1 MADAQ
6 PRRPLVGVV
15 SDIRAIDGHSYHLA
29 GEKYMAALAHGA
41 GVLPVILP
49 PISGIRAEE
58 EAGCFYGADEALER
72 IDGLFLPGSASN
84 VEPRRYGGVFDP
96 SDSSQRDPQRDETS
110 LTLIPAAIE
119 RGLPLFCVCRGLQE
133 LNVALGGTL
142 HQELHAVPET
152 MQHLADSTAPHEV
165 KYAPAHSVRFAENGI
180 FARLAGGAT
189 AKVNSV
195 HEQGIDRLAE
205 RLIAEGWAADGMIE
219 AASVADATGFAIGV
233 QWHPEWRFA
242 EDALSRALF
251 RAFGEAVCAYA
262 GLRPEAVAPHP
273 RGGRNR

>member
-6 PRRPLVGVV
+6 QRRPLVGVI

-49 PISGIRAEE
+49 PIAGIRAEAA
-58 EAGCFYGADEALER
+58 AGRFYAVDEVFEC

-84 VEPRRYGGVFDP
+84 MEPWRYGGALDP
-96 SDSSQRDPQRDETS
+96 ADDSVRDPQRDETS
-110 LTLIPAAIE
+110 LTLIPAAVE
-119 RGLPLFCVCRGLQE
+119 RGMPLFCVCRGFQE
-133 LNVALGGTL
+133 LNVAFGGTL
-142 HQELHAVPET
+142 NQELHAVPEA
-152 MQHLADSTAPHEV
+152 MRHRLDSAAPQDV
-165 KYAPAHSVRFAENGI
+165 KYGPAHMVHFAENSI
-180 FARLAGGAT
+180 FAQLAGDTT

-205 RLIAEGWAADGMIE
+205 RLIAEGWAEDGMIE
-219 AASVADATGFAIGV
+219 AVSVSEATGFAIGV

-242 EDALSRALF
+242 EDALSLALF
-251 RAFGEAVCAYA
+251 RAFGEAARAYA
-262 GLRPEAVAPHP
+262 LTRA
-273 RGGRNR
+273 NRTRLMIV